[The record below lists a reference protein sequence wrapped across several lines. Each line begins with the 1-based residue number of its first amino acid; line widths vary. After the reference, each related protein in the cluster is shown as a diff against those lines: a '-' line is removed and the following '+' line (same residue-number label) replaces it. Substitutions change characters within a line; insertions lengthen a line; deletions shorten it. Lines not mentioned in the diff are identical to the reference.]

1 MRALIDALNIKVI
14 EKLREELGGMYSGGL
29 NGAIQK
35 RPYVHYAVTAS
46 IPTGPENVEK
56 LSTALLDIIKGAQ
69 QNGVD
74 QKDLDKVKETLKKHY
89 RTQVQDNE
97 FWLNTL
103 SQAFIDQTNP
113 EKILEFE
120 KRVDALTSAEL
131 QKVAQKFFP
140 MNNYVKAVLY
150 PENAEVPAGVKKT
163 F

>member
-1 MRALIDALNIKVI
+1 
-14 EKLREELGGMYSGGL
+14 MYSGGL
-29 NGAIQK
+29 NGGIQK

-150 PENAEVPAGVKKT
+150 PENAEVPAGVKKS